1 MKKLVYKIDYPVENL
16 FIGNSRRTVTIEG
29 RVYKEERKEKLKAVI
44 NSSIKA
50 FELETGVT
58 IDGVYL
64 GREVYVPNNV
74 SLSTT
79 EKACPLLEVRVRIE
93 M

>member
-1 MKKLVYKIDYPVENL
+1 MNLKKM
-16 FIGNSRRTVTIEG
+16 TIQEL
-29 RVYKEERKEKLKAVI
+29 KDKKEKLEAVI

-64 GREVYVPNNV
+64 SREVYVPNNAY
-74 SLSTT
+74 LSTT
-79 EKACPLLEVRVRIE
+79 EKAYPLPEVHVRIE
-93 M
+93 I

>member
-1 MKKLVYKIDYPVENL
+1 MNLKKM
-16 FIGNSRRTVTIEG
+16 TIQEL
-29 RVYKEERKEKLKAVI
+29 KDRKEKLEAVI

-64 GREVYVPNNV
+64 GREVHAPNNV

-79 EKACPLLEVRVRIE
+79 EKAYPLLEVRVRIE
-93 M
+93 I